1 MEGGAGFRLGSGLD
15 ADSTHGPLITAK
27 AVRNVQSLVDDAVA
41 KGARIETGGMPGTQ
55 GDCFYQPTVLSQVVP
70 GMRVA
75 REEIFGP
82 VAPIFRFETEAQ
94 AIAMANDT
102 EFGLAAYVF
111 TRDVGRVW
119 RVSEGLEFGMVGVN
133 EIALG
138 SDATPF
144 GGMKQSGQGREGS
157 RYGMDDYLEIK
168 YICMGG
174 LGQ

>member
-1 MEGGAGFRLGSGLD
+1 
-15 ADSTHGPLITAK
+15 
-27 AVRNVQSLVDDAVA
+27 
-41 KGARIETGGMPGTQ
+41 
-55 GDCFYQPTVLSQVVP
+55 
-70 GMRVA
+70 
-75 REEIFGP
+75 
-82 VAPIFRFETEAQ
+82 
-94 AIAMANDT
+94 
-102 EFGLAAYVF
+102 VF

-119 RVSEGLEFGMVGVN
+119 RVSEGLDFGMVGVN

-157 RYGMDDYLEIK
+157 KYGMDDYLEIK